1 MLRRHK
7 MIALLRGHV
16 SDAAAPFVFVAVFL
30 VIGGLSLWITP
41 RLAAWLDKKSSE
53 NKSYYDGMLTE
64 DPNAPKTEEE
74 EPEKPEVAEDGK
86 AD

>member
-1 MLRRHK
+1 
-7 MIALLRGHV
+7 MISLLRGHV
-16 SDAAAPFVFVAVFL
+16 SDAAAPFVFVAVVV

-41 RLAAWLDKKSSE
+41 RLAAWMDKKASE

-64 DPNAPKTEEE
+64 DPNASKSG
-74 EPEKPEVAEDGK
+74 EKPENSEEKEDGK